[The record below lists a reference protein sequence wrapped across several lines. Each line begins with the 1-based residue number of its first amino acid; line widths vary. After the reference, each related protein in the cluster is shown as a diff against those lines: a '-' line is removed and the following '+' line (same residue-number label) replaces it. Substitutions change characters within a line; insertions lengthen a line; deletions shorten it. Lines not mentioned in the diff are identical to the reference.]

1 MSKIDDANAYTEVY
15 EILNCLTEEEYE
27 KIPPEFIEVIEE
39 NRNKNYKYEIN
50 EEQDLSKQP
59 MLRDTKAILLL
70 VFRDY
75 LATPDQRKIVDE
87 WLQADRENIERQK
100 EENYN
105 KRKSWQEDV
114 DHFQIYNS
122 KMSQAL
128 SKENSKRVFF
138 RQVINKIKQYLKI

>member
-15 EILNCLTEEEYE
+15 EILNCLTEEEYA

-39 NRNKNYKYEIN
+39 N
-50 EEQDLSKQP
+50 
-59 MLRDTKAILLL
+59 
-70 VFRDY
+70 RDY

-100 EENYN
+100 EENYD

>member
-1 MSKIDDANAYTEVY
+1 M
-15 EILNCLTEEEYE
+15 NCLTEEEYE
-27 KIPPEFIEVIEE
+27 KIPPKFIEVIEE
-39 NRNKNYKYEIN
+39 NRNKDYKYEIN

>member
-1 MSKIDDANAYTEVY
+1 M
-15 EILNCLTEEEYE
+15 
-27 KIPPEFIEVIEE
+27 
-39 NRNKNYKYEIN
+39 
-50 EEQDLSKQP
+50 
-59 MLRDTKAILLL
+59 LL

-100 EENYN
+100 EENYD